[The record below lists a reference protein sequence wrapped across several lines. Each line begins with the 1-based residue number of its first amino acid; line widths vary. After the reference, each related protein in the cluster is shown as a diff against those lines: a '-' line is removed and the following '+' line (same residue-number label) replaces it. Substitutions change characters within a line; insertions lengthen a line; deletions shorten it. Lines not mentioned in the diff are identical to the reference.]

1 VYVTPTAAPCQSTA
15 TLSIARCTGG
25 LPPALLSLLAIRDQH
40 QRREA
45 LKQQMALAAQHI
57 LAEPE
62 KHLTPG
68 VRTLLACSA
77 DEDGQVSSQLSNPCD
92 GLSSALN

>member
-1 VYVTPTAAPCQSTA
+1 
-15 TLSIARCTGG
+15 
-25 LPPALLSLLAIRDQH
+25 
-40 QRREA
+40 
-45 LKQQMALAAQHI
+45 MALAAQHI